1 MEVISILISVIA
13 LLVSFITLWLTRY
26 RKGTIKMTK
35 PTVIFFGPDGSGKEQ
50 NKIFIRT
57 LLYSTSD
64 RGQYIENMYIKLSR
78 GEMTQNFNIW
88 VYGDRD
94 SLARGSGLFI
104 SKEGLAANHHFLLPN
119 DSLSFAFQP
128 GDYRLEVYAELVNS
142 KPRKIH
148 TQNLTVSEA
157 QAEALLTKEAGV
169 YFDWAPNIQSY
180 QSHIDKRP
188 AKSSD
193 LAELM
198 KYLKV

>member
-1 MEVISILISVIA
+1 
-13 LLVSFITLWLTRY
+13 
-26 RKGTIKMTK
+26 
-35 PTVIFFGPDGSGKEQ
+35 
-50 NKIFIRT
+50 
-57 LLYSTSD
+57 
-64 RGQYIENMYIKLSR
+64 MYIKLSR
-78 GEMTQNFNIW
+78 GETSQNFNIW
-88 VYGDRD
+88 VYGDQHN
-94 SLARGSGLFI
+94 LARGSGLFI
-104 SKEGLAANHHFLLPN
+104 SKDGLAANHHFLLPN

-157 QAEALLTKEAGV
+157 QAEALLTQEAGV

-198 KYLKV
+198 KHLKV